1 MKKLFVAVLTAMT
14 LATAVPAL
22 AADEAESAAAA
33 QTVVNINTAGVE
45 ELQVLPGVGEVTA
58 ERILAYRA
66 ENGTFAQIE
75 DLTEVRG
82 IGTKTLEKIRP
93 MVVIQ

>member
-1 MKKLFVAVLTAMT
+1 MKKLIIAVLTALA
-14 LATAVPAL
+14 LATAVPVL
-22 AADEAESAAAA
+22 AADGTESAAVA
-33 QTVVNINTAGVE
+33 QSMVNLNTAGVE

-58 ERILAYRA
+58 ERILAYRE
-66 ENGTFAQIE
+66 ENGAFTKIA

-82 IGTKTLEKIRP
+82 IGAKTLEKIRP